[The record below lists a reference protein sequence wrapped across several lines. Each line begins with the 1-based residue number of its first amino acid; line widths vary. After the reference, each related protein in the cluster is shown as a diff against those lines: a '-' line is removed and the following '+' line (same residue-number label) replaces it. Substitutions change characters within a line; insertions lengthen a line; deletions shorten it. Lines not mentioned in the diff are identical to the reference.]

1 MHRHLAED
9 TDAAAASTWW
19 REAAG
24 SVADL
29 GVLVPIAVGLIVL
42 NGLSATAVMLPAAL
56 LYLVVARTYALPIA
70 VQPLKAFGAIA
81 IAVGANS
88 DVIAAG
94 AILMGATFATL
105 GATGVVDVIAR
116 RVPQSVVR
124 GVQLCVAVLLAK
136 VGFGIVAATPAN
148 FTHQW
153 PSTISIAAAVVL
165 LGGLWFKRG
174 GLSLVAVVLAVVAMA
189 VAGGRSGTAF
199 TLGPTSLTLPEFTI
213 ADFTTALTLLVI
225 PQLPLT
231 FANSCLAPA
240 DAARR
245 YFGDAARRVTPGR
258 LAITL
263 GTANIVAGTISGMP
277 VCHGAGGL
285 SAHYA
290 FGARTWRAPVI
301 IGGALLVVAC
311 VFGQIAGSLL
321 PMFPVSLLAALL
333 GVAAITHALLLRDVH
348 GWRDWLVVLT
358 VAALGVFAN
367 LAYGVVVGL
376 LLAGMLA
383 RSVAL
388 KHTP

>member
-1 MHRHLAED
+1 MPGHRITATATRPD
-9 TDAAAASTWW
+9 WW
-19 REAAG
+19 KEAAG

-42 NGLSATAVMLPAAL
+42 NGLSVTAVMLPAAL
-56 LYLVVARTYALPIA
+56 LYFIVARAYALPIA

-81 IAVGANS
+81 IAVGASSN
-88 DVIAAG
+88 VIAAG
-94 AILMGATFATL
+94 AILMGVTFTAL
-105 GATGVVDVIAR
+105 GVSGTIDAIAR
-116 RVPQSVVR
+116 RIPQSVVR
-124 GVQLCVAVLLAK
+124 GVQLCVAVLLGK
-136 VGFGIVAATPAN
+136 VGVGIVAATPAN

-153 PSTISIAAAVVL
+153 PSTISIGVAVVL
-165 LGGLWFKRG
+165 LVGLWFKRG
-174 GLSLVAVVLAVVAMA
+174 RLSLAAVALAVVAMA
-189 VAGGRSGTAF
+189 VAGGSSGTAF
-199 TLGPTSLTLPEFTI
+199 TFGPTSLTLPDLTL
-213 ADFTTALTLLVI
+213 ADFATALTLLVI

-240 DAARR
+240 DAARQ

-263 GTANIVAGTISGMP
+263 GAANIVAGGISGMP

-285 SAHYA
+285 SAHFA

-301 IGGALLVVAC
+301 IGSALLVVAC
-311 VFGQIAGSLL
+311 VFGQVAGSLL

-358 VAALGVFAN
+358 VATLGVFAN
-367 LAYGVVVGL
+367 LAYGVVIGL
-376 LLAGMLA
+376 LLAGVLA
-383 RSVAL
+383 RSVAP
-388 KHTP
+388 KPTS